1 MYVSRGMLIHT
12 ISGLTDSR
20 NIISCNGRAINFKR
34 FFGYA
39 KYIGKR
45 HARLQEDGL
54 SLIKETVEKHGLT
67 LGEVKALFS
76 RHGTPASPMGTGRDE
91 LLFVQRFRKTLNT
104 CYFTGEMA
112 DFDWGGNLSQFKP
125 ILEKTVE
132 YFEKVVMPDWCCEL
146 EDE

>member
-1 MYVSRGMLIHT
+1 M
-12 ISGLTDSR
+12 
-20 NIISCNGRAINFKR
+20 
-34 FFGYA
+34 
-39 KYIGKR
+39 
-45 HARLQEDGL
+45 
-54 SLIKETVEKHGLT
+54 T